1 MWNLP
6 EHTTEHLLDGSL
18 KVFQPRTGYRF
29 SLEVFLLAGFISPR
43 PQEKLLELGAGCGVI
58 SLIVAFRY
66 KFKFLVGLEIQKELL
81 KFFAHNI
88 KISKF
93 SEKVYPL
100 LGDVKKPPFKAGS
113 FEVVFTNPP
122 YYPVGS
128 GRLSPDL
135 QERLARHE
143 ILASLQDFISCAACT
158 LKNKGRF
165 YLVHSARRLPE
176 IINTCLK
183 KRLMPKTLRLV
194 YSYPGS
200 EGKLVLLEAVK
211 NGGAELKV
219 LPPLFVYE
227 NRGGDYSE
235 EMKRLFAL

>member
-6 EHTTEHLLDGSL
+6 EHTVEHLLDGAL
-18 KVFQPRTGYRF
+18 KVLQPREGYRF
-29 SLEVFLLAGFISPR
+29 SLEVFLLAGFISLKPR
-43 PQEKLLELGAGCGVI
+43 EKLLELGAGCGVI
-58 SLIVAFRY
+58 SLILAR
-66 KFKFLVGLEIQKELL
+66 KHNFKFLIGLEIQKELL
-81 KFFAHNI
+81 TFFVHNV
-88 KISKF
+88 KLNQL
-93 SEKVYPL
+93 SEKIYPL
-100 LGDVKKPPFKAGS
+100 CGDVKAPPLKSGS
-113 FEVVFTNPP
+113 FDVVFSNPP
-122 YYPVGS
+122 YYSAGT
-128 GRLSPDL
+128 GRLSPHP

-143 ILASLQDFISCAACT
+143 ILASLTDFISCAAYT

-176 IINTCLK
+176 IIETCLK

-227 NRGGDYSE
+227 SRNGDYTV